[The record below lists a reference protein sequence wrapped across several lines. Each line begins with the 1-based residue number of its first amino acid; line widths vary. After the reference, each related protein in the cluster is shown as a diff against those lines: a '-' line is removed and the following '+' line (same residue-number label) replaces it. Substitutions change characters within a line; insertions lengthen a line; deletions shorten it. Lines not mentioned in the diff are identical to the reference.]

1 MTKFSLNRCC
11 IALLISAIFTLT
23 LANTTKAAPGSSAA
37 HARQDATSQY
47 VVRLPT
53 VCDTSKA
60 NYGYKCSVSEIET
73 VLQPLQVQLADI
85 QAKYASLVASNV
97 ELFCEPDLKN
107 WGFWSTD
114 YEAADFLN
122 SSSMFGPCVGG
133 YKEFNSRM
141 YLLFFPCS
149 NPNVRFEQ
157 VFPSD
162 YWVGYYDSVNRSQNY
177 PGGCNRGFAS
187 DVGIS
192 YKFLKVWEDKWAPIF
207 PTYKTLITE
216 YLRLSEQ
223 IDEVDNNLETA
234 RSIPPHKPGDCQWNK
249 SDPTYGFLAKGK
261 TVVDDYGYKF
271 TCGSS
276 GIRRTG
282 RVPLKAASLS
292 CPEYD
297 SPTGNTCWVR
307 TTWGTSSQL
316 TRLPKYSP
324 NGKVVDTGWFISL
337 TGYQC
342 TVKLYA
348 NFAYRE
354 TCK

>member
-1 MTKFSLNRCC
+1 MTKFSLKRYCV
-11 IALLISAIFTLT
+11 ALLISTICTLT
-23 LANTTKAAPGSSAA
+23 LANTANAAAGPTAA
-37 HARQDATSQY
+37 HTRQDVNLQY
-47 VVRLPT
+47 VTRLPT
-53 VCDTSKA
+53 ICDTSKDD
-60 NYGYKCSVSEIET
+60 YGYRCSVSEIEA

-85 QAKYASLVASNV
+85 KAKYSSLVATNV
-97 ELFCEPDLKN
+97 ELLCEPKLDK
-107 WGFWSTD
+107 WDQWSGYYGD
-114 YEAADFLN
+114 FDFLN
-122 SSSMFGPCVGG
+122 SSSTGGPCDNG
-133 YKEFNSRM
+133 YNEFDSRM

-162 YWVGYYDSVNRSQNY
+162 YWVGYYDSVYRSQHGL
-177 PGGCNRGFAS
+177 GGCEKGFAS
-187 DVGIS
+187 DAGIS
-192 YKFLKVWEDKWAPIF
+192 YTFLNVWRNRWALIF

-216 YLRLSEQ
+216 YLRLSKQ
-223 IDEVDNNLETA
+223 IDKVDNNLKTA
-234 RSIPPHKPGDCQWNK
+234 RSIPPHKPGDCQWNE

-261 TVVDDYGYKF
+261 TAVDDYGYKF

-282 RVPLKAASLS
+282 RVSLKAASLS

-307 TTWGTSSQL
+307 TSWGTSSQL

-324 NGKVVDTGWFISL
+324 TGKVVDIGWFISL